1 MRILKIIMTNFKKFF
16 CQDIKPNRNYFFLWL
31 FCVLI
36 FFFISILLSNGVIRS
51 DFWGIVLLIVFVI
64 GVISFLAIFI
74 YFFQKL
80 LLFVSSLLQSFQR
93 KVNKRIII
101 VFISLSILL
110 FPFYWFQIRPSQ
122 IKASCQKEADE
133 FEEKIRELNSGKK
146 DGRIPWKTFK
156 DMQQGMKN
164 KYSFCL
170 HRNGL

>member
-1 MRILKIIMTNFKKFF
+1 MTNLKKFF
-16 CQDIKPNRNYFFLWL
+16 YQDIKPNRNYFYLWL
-31 FCVLI
+31 FCILI
-36 FFFISILLSNGVIRS
+36 FFSIVLSSNGAIS